1 MLSLTKKDMLLDNY
15 RIRGQIGGMMLFDYY
30 TRYYNKTNSRKRR
43 C

>member
-1 MLSLTKKDMLLDNY
+1 MLSFTKKDMLLIN